1 MEANLLPCNAAV
13 RLQARTNFS
22 SFCLENK
29 AEVNYGQN
37 HCVLRAQSLPEKDI
51 EVDLGGTKRE
61 GHRVQLSKK
70 EVGLSGKAIG
80 LSQALFHP

>member
-1 MEANLLPCNAAV
+1 MQCGGPVASPDGLLK
-13 RLQARTNFS
+13 LLSGKQ
-22 SFCLENK
+22 

-37 HCVLRAQSLPEKDI
+37 HCVLCAQPLPEKDI

>member
-1 MEANLLPCNAAV
+1 MQAAV
-13 RLQARTNFS
+13 RLQAGRISEATVWKTS
-22 SFCLENK
+22 RGE
-29 AEVNYGQN
+29 
-37 HCVLRAQSLPEKDI
+37 LRPKSLRSMCPVTSRKRH
-51 EVDLGGTKRE
+51 LGGTKRE

>member
-1 MEANLLPCNAAV
+1 MQYGGPVASPDGLLK
-13 RLQARTNFS
+13 LLSGKQ
-22 SFCLENK
+22 
-29 AEVNYGQN
+29 AEVNYDQN

-51 EVDLGGTKRE
+51 EVDFGGTKGE